1 MKMFKSAYLKL
12 TIYYVT
18 IVMFLSIVFSVAIYQ
33 ISSNEIN
40 RGLGRGIRSFGEL
53 PQQSFSG
60 LLPNQNIQKII
71 DLQLQESQAKLKTK
85 LIYLNIL
92 ILIIFSLGS
101 YFLAKK
107 TLKPVE
113 EMVESQNRFTADA
126 SHELKTP
133 LAVMQAEIEVGL
145 RDNKFN
151 FENAKKLLESNLE
164 EITKL
169 ELLSNTLLN
178 LARYQEQVKLDFSEI
193 SLEEIIVEAFEKV
206 ENKAKNKQIV
216 FKNKLENI
224 LINGN
229 RQSLVELFVILID
242 NAIKYSPK
250 KSEIKINITQ
260 EKNKAMI
267 SIKDHGSGI
276 KASDLPYIFNRFY
289 RADQSRNKE
298 KADGYGLGLSIAKE
312 IVDLHNGEIKV
323 ASNIGKGS
331 EFSVVFRK

>member
-1 MKMFKSAYLKL
+1 MFKSAYLKL
-12 TIYYVT
+12 TIYYVA
-18 IVMFLSIVFSVAIYQ
+18 IIMLLSVVFSVAIYQ

-40 RGLGRGIRSFGEL
+40 RGLGRGMRSFGEL
-53 PQQSFSG
+53 PQQGFSG
-60 LLPNQNIQKII
+60 PPPNQNIQNII
-71 DLQLQESQAKLKTK
+71 KAQLQESQAKLKNE
-85 LIYLNIL
+85 LVYLNIL
-92 ILIIFSLGS
+92 ILIISSLGS

-107 TLKPVE
+107 TLKPVK

-133 LAVMQAEIEVGL
+133 LAAMRTEIEVCL
-145 RDNKFN
+145 RDKKFDFN
-151 FENAKKLLESNLE
+151 NAKKLLDSNLE

-216 FKNKLENI
+216 FKNKLKNI
-224 LINGN
+224 LINSN

-250 KSEIKINITQ
+250 NSEININISE
-260 EKNKAMI
+260 EKNKAKV
-267 SIKDHGSGI
+267 SIKDHGVGI

-298 KADGYGLGLSIAKE
+298 KVDGYGLGLSIAKE
-312 IVDLHNGEIKV
+312 IVGLHNGEIKV
-323 ASNIGKGS
+323 ASMIGKGS
-331 EFSVVFRK
+331 KFSVIFRK